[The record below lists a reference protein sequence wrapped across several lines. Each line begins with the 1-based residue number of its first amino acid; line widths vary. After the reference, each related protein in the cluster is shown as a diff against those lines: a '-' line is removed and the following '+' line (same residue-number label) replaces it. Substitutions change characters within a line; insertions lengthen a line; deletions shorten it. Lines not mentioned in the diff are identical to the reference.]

1 MKNKYDENDDINF
14 EIKNY
19 KFNPVFIDK
28 KNDGKK
34 EKSKK
39 DQKNYEYIQNK
50 KIYDNQIPLMT
61 DSISF
66 PNNTMGAVGAV
77 PTLNKQKTNTQPIP
91 SAFSDKDHHLL
102 SLKQEDINTLR
113 NNYKEKVSLIEQDY
127 NKKILKMEENNKKL
141 IDSIKELYNNKLTEM
156 KNQMEQNLNKL
167 NKQNLDL
174 LNEMRTLR
182 TNSIPLQEHYEKL
195 NDLNNK
201 WEEKFKNYKKNY
213 ENKYKQISTKIE
225 NELPL
230 DKIFAEINTSLT
242 PENLL
247 KMIKLIEL
255 RNKIG
260 YYTFI
265 LNLQEKYNDDYEQ
278 FDDINKEK
286 LRNLKKYTIQR
297 FDDII
302 KDDGKIDKT
311 FIKKNSD
318 NLSRFDGD
326 KTYLKKSEIVNY
338 ESFLRNENDR
348 SGINN
353 IDGNYNNNLSVSKSI
368 SIAQDKF
375 SSDLESFNFSNDTI
389 PNKDIQVLTPP
400 ELIK

>member
-1 MKNKYDENDDINF
+1 
-14 EIKNY
+14 
-19 KFNPVFIDK
+19 
-28 KNDGKK
+28 
-34 EKSKK
+34 
-39 DQKNYEYIQNK
+39 
-50 KIYDNQIPLMT
+50 
-61 DSISF
+61 
-66 PNNTMGAVGAV
+66 
-77 PTLNKQKTNTQPIP
+77 
-91 SAFSDKDHHLL
+91 
-102 SLKQEDINTLR
+102 
-113 NNYKEKVSLIEQDY
+113 
-127 NKKILKMEENNKKL
+127 
-141 IDSIKELYNNKLTEM
+141 
-156 KNQMEQNLNKL
+156 MEQHLNKL

-286 LRNLKKYTIQR
+286 IKKLKKVYNS
-297 FDDII
+297 
-302 KDDGKIDKT
+302 KI
-311 FIKKNSD
+311 
-318 NLSRFDGD
+318 
-326 KTYLKKSEIVNY
+326 
-338 ESFLRNENDR
+338 
-348 SGINN
+348 
-353 IDGNYNNNLSVSKSI
+353 
-368 SIAQDKF
+368 
-375 SSDLESFNFSNDTI
+375 
-389 PNKDIQVLTPP
+389 
-400 ELIK
+400 

>member
-1 MKNKYDENDDINF
+1 MKNHLGESDDSNF

-19 KFNPVFIDK
+19 KFNPLFKDKAKFQIIENKKEQKILEYIPKK
-28 KNDGKK
+28 KNN
-34 EKSKK
+34 E
-39 DQKNYEYIQNK
+39 NA
-50 KIYDNQIPLMT
+50 IPSMT
-61 DSISF
+61 DSKST
-66 PNNTMGAVGAV
+66 PNNTLGPIGAI
-77 PTLNKQKTNTQPIP
+77 PTLNKHKANSQHIQTINEKNRY
-91 SAFSDKDHHLL
+91 
-102 SLKQEDINTLR
+102 LKQENDINIIR
-113 NNYKEKVSLIEQDY
+113 NNYKEKIALLEEDY
-127 NKKILKMEENNKKL
+127 NKKILKMEEKNNQL
-141 IDSIKELYNNKLTEM
+141 IENIKELYRNKINEIQ
-156 KNQMEQNLNKL
+156 NQMGQHLNKV
-167 NKQNLDL
+167 NKQNLEL
-174 LNEMRTLR
+174 LNEIRILR
-182 TNSIPLQEHYEKL
+182 TNSISLQEHYEKI
-195 NDLNNK
+195 NELNNK

-286 LRNLKKYTIQR
+286 IKNLKKYTIQR

-318 NLSRFDGD
+318 NLSKFDGD

-338 ESFLRNENDR
+338 ESFLRNDNDR

-353 IDGNYNNNLSVSKSI
+353 IEGNYNNNLSVSKSI

-389 PNKDIQVLTPP
+389 PNKDIQVLSPP

>member
-1 MKNKYDENDDINF
+1 
-14 EIKNY
+14 
-19 KFNPVFIDK
+19 
-28 KNDGKK
+28 
-34 EKSKK
+34 
-39 DQKNYEYIQNK
+39 
-50 KIYDNQIPLMT
+50 
-61 DSISF
+61 
-66 PNNTMGAVGAV
+66 
-77 PTLNKQKTNTQPIP
+77 
-91 SAFSDKDHHLL
+91 
-102 SLKQEDINTLR
+102 
-113 NNYKEKVSLIEQDY
+113 
-127 NKKILKMEENNKKL
+127 MEENNKKL

-156 KNQMEQNLNKL
+156 KNQMEQHLNKL

-286 LRNLKKYTIQR
+286 IKNLKKYTIQK

-318 NLSRFDGD
+318 NLSKFDGD

-338 ESFLRNENDR
+338 ESFLRNDNDR

-353 IDGNYNNNLSVSKSI
+353 IEGNYNNNLSVSKSI

-389 PNKDIQVLTPP
+389 PNKDIQVLSPP